1 MLRFRFSVNLTI
13 LEMFDVVT
21 SSVFDY
27 TRGLVRHVQGLSKS
41 ISNAVSQMKSTM
53 LNINLEE
60 VFGERLKAGIQAFGN
75 LLRSVNW
82 WAHLTLFLFY
92 RFI

>member
-13 LEMFDVVT
+13 LDMFDVVT

-27 TRGLVRHVQGLSKS
+27 TRGLVRHLEGLSKS
-41 ISNAVSQMKSTM
+41 FSKAVSQIKLTM

-60 VFGERLKAGIQAFGN
+60 VFGERIKAGIQAFGN
-75 LLRSVNW
+75 VLRSVNW
-82 WAHLTLFLFY
+82 WVH
-92 RFI
+92 